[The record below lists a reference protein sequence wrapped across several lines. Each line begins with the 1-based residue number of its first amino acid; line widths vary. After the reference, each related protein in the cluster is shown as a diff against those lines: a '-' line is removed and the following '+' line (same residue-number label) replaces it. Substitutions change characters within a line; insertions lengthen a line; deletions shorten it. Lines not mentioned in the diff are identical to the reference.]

1 MMLTRRTADGLW
13 VSGLLLP
20 AVLTV
25 VYFFLYPMFV
35 LCLTSLHSAAGLSL
49 VHYTDILAKPRY
61 RKSLFDTVFLSV
73 TVTLVTLAISTLLS
87 MVLVRWEFPFKRL
100 YQALI
105 TFPLSFPGVVVGFM
119 IIILFGKT
127 GVIPNVSTRVTG
139 KPILQ
144 IAYTNWGLFLAYLY
158 FSIPKVTM
166 TMVGSVHKLDFRL
179 EEAAR
184 SLGATPGVAFRRVVL
199 PALSPALVSA
209 GALCFA
215 TSMSAFGTAFTLAQN
230 ISVLPVLMYTE
241 YTLSFQIEAAS
252 AMAITLGAITL
263 LFNYAYRTIGERGQ
277 AGA

>member
-1 MMLTRRTADGLW
+1 MIALG
-13 VSGLLLP
+13 
-20 AVLTV
+20 
-25 VYFFLYPMFV
+25 
-35 LCLTSLHSAAGLSL
+35 LTSLHSETGPSI
-49 VHYTDILAKPRY
+49 VHYTDILVKARY
-61 RKSLFDTVFLSV
+61 RKSLLDTIFLSA
-73 TVTLVTLAISTLLS
+73 TVTLVTLAIATLLS
-87 MVLVRWEFPFKRL
+87 MVLVRWEFPLKKL

-119 IIILFGKT
+119 IIILFGRT
-127 GVIPNVSTRVTG
+127 GVVPNITAQITG
-139 KPILQ
+139 KPMLR

-166 TMVGSVHKLDFRL
+166 TMVGSVHKLDLRL

-184 SLGATPGVAFRRVVL
+184 SLGASPAVTFRRVVL

-209 GALCFA
+209 GALSFA

-252 AMAITLGAITL
+252 AMAITLGVLTL
-263 LFNYAYRTIGERGQ
+263 LFNYAYRVIGERE
-277 AGA
+277 

>member
-1 MMLTRRTADGLW
+1 
-13 VSGLLLP
+13 
-20 AVLTV
+20 
-25 VYFFLYPMFV
+25 
-35 LCLTSLHSAAGLSL
+35 
-49 VHYTDILAKPRY
+49 
-61 RKSLFDTVFLSV
+61 
-73 TVTLVTLAISTLLS
+73 
-87 MVLVRWEFPFKRL
+87 MVLVRWEFPLKKL

-119 IIILFGKT
+119 IIILFGRT
-127 GVIPNVSTRVTG
+127 GVIPNVTAQFTG

-166 TMVGSVHKLDFRL
+166 TMVGSVHKLDMRL

-184 SLGATPGVAFRRVVL
+184 SLGATPAVTFRRVVL
-199 PALSPALVSA
+199 PALSPALVAA

-252 AMAITLGAITL
+252 AMAITLGVITL
-263 LFNYAYRTIGERGQ
+263 LFNYAYRTIGERG
-277 AGA
+277 

>member
-1 MMLTRRTADGLW
+1 MTVSRRVADNLW
-13 VSGLLLP
+13 VSFLLLP

-25 VYFFLYPMFV
+25 TFYFIYPMLV
-35 LCLTSLHSAAGLSL
+35 LGLTSLHSEAGLSI
-49 VHYTDILAKPRY
+49 VHYTDILTRPRY
-61 RKSLFDTVFLSV
+61 RRSLFDTLLLSGTV
-73 TVTLVTLAISTLLS
+73 TVVTLALSTLLS
-87 MVLVRWEFPFKRL
+87 IVLVRWEIPFKKL

-119 IIILFGKT
+119 IIILFGRT
-127 GVIPNVSTRVTG
+127 GVIPNVSAQLTG
-139 KPILQ
+139 KPMLQ

-166 TMVGSVHKLDFRL
+166 TMVGSVHKLDIRL

-184 SLGATPGVAFRRVVL
+184 SLGATPAATFRRVVL
-199 PALSPALVSA
+199 PALKPALVSA
-209 GALCFA
+209 GALSFA

-252 AMAITLGAITL
+252 AMAITLGVITL
-263 LFNYAYRTIGERGQ
+263 LFNYAYRTIGERG
-277 AGA
+277 

>member
-1 MMLTRRTADGLW
+1 MMISRRMADKLW

-20 AVLTV
+20 AILTV
-25 VYFFLYPMFV
+25 AYYFIYPMLV
-35 LCLTSLHSAAGLSL
+35 LGLTSLHSEAGPSI
-49 VHYTDILAKPRY
+49 VHYTDILTKPRY
-61 RKSLFDTVFLSV
+61 RESLFDTIFLSV
-73 TVTLVTLAISTLLS
+73 AVTLVTLAISTLLS
-87 MVLVRWEFPFKRL
+87 MVLVRWEFPLKKL

-119 IIILFGKT
+119 IIILFGRT
-127 GVIPNVSTRVTG
+127 GVIPNVTAQLTG
-139 KPILQ
+139 RPLLR
-144 IAYTNWGLFLAYLY
+144 IAYTNGGLFLAYLY

-166 TMVGSVHKLDFRL
+166 TMVGSVHKLDMRL

-184 SLGATPGVAFRRVVL
+184 SLGATPAVTFRRVVL

-252 AMAITLGAITL
+252 AMAITLGVITL
-263 LFNYAYRTIGERGQ
+263 LFNYAYRTIGERG
-277 AGA
+277 

>member
-1 MMLTRRTADGLW
+1 MTVSRRVADHLW
-13 VSGLLLP
+13 ISLLLLP

-25 VYFFLYPMFV
+25 TYYFIYPMLV
-35 LCLTSLHSAAGLSL
+35 LGLTSLHSEAGLS
-49 VHYTDILAKPRY
+49 VSHYTDILAKPRY
-61 RKSLFDTVFLSV
+61 RQSLFYTLFLSGAV
-73 TVTLVTLAISTLLS
+73 TMATLALSTLLS
-87 MVLVRWEFPFKRL
+87 IVLVRWKFPFKKL

-119 IIILFGKT
+119 IIILFGRT
-127 GVIPNVSTRVTG
+127 GVVPNVSAQLLG
-139 KPILQ
+139 KPMFR

-166 TMVGSVHKLDFRL
+166 TMVGSVHKLDIHL

-184 SLGATPGVAFRRVVL
+184 SLGATPVAAFRRVVL
-199 PALSPALVSA
+199 PALRPALESA
-209 GALCFA
+209 GALSFA

-252 AMAITLGAITL
+252 AMAITLGVITL
-263 LFNYAYRTIGERGQ
+263 LFNYAYRTIGERG
-277 AGA
+277 

>member
-1 MMLTRRTADGLW
+1 MVVNRRVADNLW
-13 VSGLLLP
+13 VCGLLLP
-20 AVLTV
+20 ALLIVAY
-25 VYFFLYPMFV
+25 YFVYPMLV
-35 LCLTSLHSAAGLSL
+35 LGLTSLHSDSGLTAS
-49 VHYTDILAKPRY
+49 HYTDILTKPRY
-61 RKSLFDTVFLSV
+61 RESLVDTIVLSFTV
-73 TVTLVTLAISTLLS
+73 TVVTLAISTLLS
-87 MVLVRWEFPFKRL
+87 IVLVRWEFPMKKL

-127 GVIPNVSTRVTG
+127 GIVPNVSTQLFG

-166 TMVGSVHKLDFRL
+166 TMVGSVHKLDIRL

-184 SLGATPGVAFRRVVL
+184 SLGASPATTFRRVVL

-209 GALCFA
+209 GALSFA

-252 AMAITLGAITL
+252 AMAITLGVITL
-263 LFNYAYRTIGERGQ
+263 LFNYIYRIIGERG
-277 AGA
+277 

>member
-1 MMLTRRTADGLW
+1 MLISRRLADNLW
-13 VSGLLLP
+13 VCGLLLP
-20 AVLTV
+20 ALLTV
-25 VYFFLYPMFV
+25 TYYFVYPMLV
-35 LCLTSLHSAAGLSL
+35 LGLTSLHSDAGPTL
-49 VHYTDILAKPRY
+49 VHYTDILTKPRY
-61 RKSLFDTVFLSV
+61 RESLFDTIFLSF

-87 MVLVRWEFPFKRL
+87 MVLVRWQFPLKKL

-127 GVIPNVSTRVTG
+127 GVIPNVFAQIFG

-166 TMVGSVHKLDFRL
+166 TMVGSVHKLDLRL
-179 EEAAR
+179 EDAAR
-184 SLGATPGVAFRRVVL
+184 SLGATPAVTFRRVVL

-209 GALCFA
+209 GALSFA

-252 AMAITLGAITL
+252 AMAIALGVITL
-263 LFNYAYRTIGERGQ
+263 LFNYVYRIIGERG
-277 AGA
+277 

>member
-1 MMLTRRTADGLW
+1 MVINRRLADNLW
-13 VSGLLLP
+13 VCGLLLP
-20 AVLTV
+20 ALLTV
-25 VYFFLYPMFV
+25 AYYFVYPMLV
-35 LCLTSLHSAAGLSL
+35 LGLTSLHSESGLTVS
-49 VHYTDILAKPRY
+49 HYTDILTKPHY
-61 RKSLFDTVFLSV
+61 RESLVDTIFLSFTV
-73 TVTLVTLAISTLLS
+73 TVVTLAISTLLS
-87 MVLVRWEFPFKRL
+87 IVLVRWEFPLKKL

-127 GVIPNVSTRVTG
+127 GIVPNVSTQLFG

-166 TMVGSVHKLDFRL
+166 TMVGSVHKLDIRL

-184 SLGATPGVAFRRVVL
+184 SLGASPAITFRRVVL

-209 GALCFA
+209 GALSFA

-252 AMAITLGAITL
+252 AMAITLGVITV
-263 LFNYAYRTIGERGQ
+263 LFNYVYRIIGERR
-277 AGA
+277 